1 MLKVSQR
8 QLDPKLSTPFRP
20 YHTHAIEQKLK
31 PNEVVPIEVEIWATS
46 MVFQKGSRIR
56 VDVLPRRRAYFS
68 AYHLKNNTVYWG
80 GDRASYVHA
89 ADRPPRAG
97 RCRPR
102 RDNPEVRSPLRAAL
116 PSASMGFGYGSKG
129 RIYPGKTSPLLRV

>member
-1 MLKVSQR
+1 MLKVSHR

-56 VDVLPRRRAYFS
+56 VDVMPSDGGHYFS
-68 AYHLKNNTVYWG
+68 SYHLKNNSIYTG
-80 GDRASYVHA
+80 ADRASYVQLPIVPA
-89 ADRPPRAG
+89 KAG
-97 RCRPR
+97 LVTKLGGIKVGGGGGG
-102 RDNPEVRSPLRAAL
+102 N
-116 PSASMGFGYGSKG
+116 
-129 RIYPGKTSPLLRV
+129 